1 MSFERNVTLSRATAA
16 PGAGGFGLYFTEEE
30 HGPGVAL
37 RVLRV
42 CPGGAGNA
50 ADIQPGDEIIHV
62 DGERLGGK
70 SVGQLE
76 AKLRSSS
83 SLVVLGV
90 RHSFGEER
98 GEGGGGGSGGGSVGV
113 GVGPGMMPLRELAG
127 RFPTE
132 GGPEPRTVH
141 LWPGWSSGLMVQRIR
156 QGETIIMLVR
166 THDPPAVG
174 GGSGAEDG
182 GSGGEWN
189 DRSNGSGSGSGI
201 SRAGASG
208 SGNSSTA
215 SVAATKTSQI
225 APSGGSSRGGPSPP
239 PPPPRPRHALPSLLS
254 LCCWFETS
262 DRARNVAF
270 SWGQINESGG
280 FQTILPED
288 DRNGVPG
295 TQVRIERAMQSSA
308 FVFSWK
314 ALDKGDTVLKVKF
327 STSDN
332 EAAAAAVASNAA
344 AAVNAGGA
352 EVPASAV
359 EAPEDSNVP
368 PDWTTV
374 RSGETI
380 MM

>member
-1 MSFERNVTLSRATAA
+1 MSFERDVTLSRATAA

-42 CPGGAGNA
+42 CPGAAGDA
-50 ADIQPGDEIIHV
+50 ADLKPGDEIIHV
-62 DGERLGGK
+62 DGERLRGK

-90 RHSFGEER
+90 RHSFER
-98 GEGGGGGSGGGSVGV
+98 GEGGVGGSGGG

-166 THDPPAVG
+166 THDPPAAG
-174 GGSGAEDG
+174 GGS
-182 GSGGEWN
+182 EWN
-189 DRSNGSGSGSGI
+189 GN
-201 SRAGASG
+201 SRASASAAA
-208 SGNSSTA
+208 STA

-225 APSGGSSRGGPSPP
+225 APSGGSSRGGPPPP

-262 DRARNVAF
+262 NRARNVAF
-270 SWGQINESGG
+270 SWGQINERGG

-314 ALDKGDTVLKVKF
+314 ALEKGDTVLKVKF

-332 EAAAAAVASNAA
+332 GAAAAAVTSNAA
-344 AAVNAGGA
+344 AAANAGGA
-352 EVPASAV
+352 EVPA
-359 EAPEDSNVP
+359 PKDSNVDDGLP